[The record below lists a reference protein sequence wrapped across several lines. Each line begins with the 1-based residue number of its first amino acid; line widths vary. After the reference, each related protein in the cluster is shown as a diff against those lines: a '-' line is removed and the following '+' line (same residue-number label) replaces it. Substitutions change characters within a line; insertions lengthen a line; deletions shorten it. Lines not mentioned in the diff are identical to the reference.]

1 MMTIVKM
8 GTNPSAFDLSNGVTV
23 KLNVFPEVN
32 HIENAV
38 FERLMKE
45 YGHFIK
51 ERTYSDK
58 NPTGCFVIHEK
69 RDYAAEAAKENGGEN
84 KDGSAPIEAP
94 VPIEAAEGNK
104 GKRKGKEK

>member
-38 FERLMKE
+38 YERLMKE

-69 RDYAAEAAKENGGEN
+69 RDYAADAAKENGGEN
-84 KDGSAPIEAP
+84 KDGSAPIEVSAP
-94 VPIEAAEGNK
+94 VEAAKENK
-104 GKRKGKEK
+104 GKRKGKKK

>member
-58 NPTGCFVIHEK
+58 NPTGCFVIHER
-69 RDYAAEAAKENGGEN
+69 RDYAADAAKENGGEN

-94 VPIEAAEGNK
+94 APKKK
-104 GKRKGKEK
+104 GKKK